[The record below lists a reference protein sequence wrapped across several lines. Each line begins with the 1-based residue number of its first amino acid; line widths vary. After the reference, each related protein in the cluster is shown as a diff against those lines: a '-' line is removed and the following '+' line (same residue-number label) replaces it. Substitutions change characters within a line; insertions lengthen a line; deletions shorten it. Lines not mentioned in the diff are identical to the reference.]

1 MAQSRHSKSA
11 SQHSKA
17 ASQHS
22 KTEPQADPAPAPAN
36 VPVPAT
42 APAPAQL
49 ALFSTL
55 ASAAKLLLEA
65 LGSRDL
71 KADNHFTLETLRRA
85 IRVSEPYIE
94 IVLRELERHEI
105 STQAGPSR
113 SRQDGK
119 RASKPESK
127 SNSLLRVLPKIIS
140 IAAQL
145 AKTREKRPN
154 GSVRLT
160 LLQELHEFLRVE
172 IKAARKEVK
181 RLEHVLEGKHK
192 RPRHRRY
199 RGEKG
204 RGDGEGKKAIA
215 AGGEGGKDEGGNGD
229 GDGDGGKD
237 DDGEDGSDGDEDDDG
252 ASFLRRGPASSNE
265 AASGGDVGR
274 SAGPSGAN
282 ASPHNDD
289 RALVI
294 RVQSPSTHRS
304 EREVLPLRRHR
315 AGTSSKKHPLQQDPE
330 VEARKGWKD

>member
-1 MAQSRHSKSA
+1 MAR
-11 SQHSKA
+11 SQRSKA
-17 ASQHS
+17 ASQSDHPS
-22 KTEPQADPAPAPAN
+22 APSRANAPEPAN
-36 VPVPAT
+36 VT
-42 APAPAQL
+42 ALANAPPPAQL

-94 IVLRELERHEI
+94 IVLHELERHEI
-105 STQAGPSR
+105 PIEAGPS
-113 SRQDGK
+113 SRTSRRDAK
-119 RASKPESK
+119 SK
-127 SNSLLRVLPKIIS
+127 SKSQGLLRYLPKLIS
-140 IAAQL
+140 IASQL

-172 IKAARKEVK
+172 LKAARKEVK

-192 RPRHRRY
+192 EPRHRRH

-204 RGDGEGKKAIA
+204 SGGGGEGKKAIA

-229 GDGDGGKD
+229 GDRGED
-237 DDGEDGSDGDEDDDG
+237 DDGEDGDGDDDG
-252 ASFLRRGPASSNE
+252 APMLERDHAALNE
-265 AASGGDVGR
+265 ADSNGEERR
-274 SAGPSGAN
+274 SAGPSGDE
-282 ASPHNDD
+282 SSQHNDD

-315 AGTSSKKHPLQQDPE
+315 AGTSSKKHPVQQDPE
-330 VEARKGWKD
+330 VEARKGRKN